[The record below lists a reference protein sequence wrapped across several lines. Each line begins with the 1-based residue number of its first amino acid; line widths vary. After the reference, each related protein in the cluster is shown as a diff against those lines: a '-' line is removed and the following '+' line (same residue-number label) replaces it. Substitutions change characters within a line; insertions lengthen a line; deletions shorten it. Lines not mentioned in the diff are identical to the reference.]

1 MNDLQIIEQRKVL
14 EQEFKIYGSFEKPL
28 FLAKDVARWIEH
40 NKPSEML
47 RNIDN
52 DEKIK
57 VFINPSDNIDKVF
70 QANTEYWFLTEDGL
84 YEVLMQSRKPIAK
97 VFKKE
102 VKKILK
108 ELRLNGYYIT
118 EQPKENLEE
127 LKVKASQDRAKAM
140 LLNAQNRMLK
150 TLSKVVDNNKL
161 SPIAVE
167 VLGIKS
173 IQEITGNKNLEQ
185 YLPQVPKTYSATEI
199 GNILGVTANKIGSL
213 AKSHNLKTEE
223 NGMWVMDKS
232 KYSNKE
238 VSTFRYFENAI
249 NVFRGL
255 LA

>member
-1 MNDLQIIEQRKVL
+1 MNNIELFKNESFGEIRTLIINDEVW
-14 EQEFKIYGSFEKPL
+14 FVG
-28 FLAKDVARWIEH
+28 KDVASALGYKNVSKALQDH
-40 NKPSEML
+40 V
-47 RNIDN
+47 
-52 DEKIK
+52 DEEDKLNNETLSSLGQRGGWL
-57 VFINPSDNIDKVF
+57 INES
-70 QANTEYWFLTEDGL
+70 GL
-84 YEVLMQSRKPIAK
+84 YSLILSSKLPQAKEFKRWVTDEVLPTLRKT
-97 VFKKE
+97 
-102 VKKILK
+102 
-108 ELRLNGYYIT
+108 GSYIV
-118 EQPKENLEE
+118 QPKTPIQNLEE
-127 LKVKASQDRAKAM
+127 LKVKASRDRAKAM

-255 LA
+255 LD

>member
-1 MNDLQIIEQRKVL
+1 MNNIELFKNESFGYIRTLIINDEVW
-14 EQEFKIYGSFEKPL
+14 FVG
-28 FLAKDVARWIEH
+28 KDVASALGYKNVSKALQDH
-40 NKPSEML
+40 V
-47 RNIDN
+47 
-52 DEKIK
+52 DEEDKLNNETLSSLGQRGGWL
-57 VFINPSDNIDKVF
+57 INES
-70 QANTEYWFLTEDGL
+70 GL
-84 YEVLMQSRKPIAK
+84 YSLILSSKLPQAKEFKRWVTDEVLPTLRKT
-97 VFKKE
+97 
-102 VKKILK
+102 
-108 ELRLNGYYIT
+108 GSYIV
-118 EQPKENLEE
+118 QPKTPIQNLEE